1 MSTTFSFITWQLD
14 AWIAIASLI
23 CNSLHLSKNFRP
35 DKQLFSKLPEAGFEP
50 LTFKQEGLHRGR
62 TDYDLYYRALNS
74 KSVPDLLVRV
84 VLLSTNDAFEPLG
97 AAFPSLFRR
106 SCNKSWLLSQKG
118 ERSTCP
124 EIRYFAMVRY
134 STKLYIPSTI
144 KIKMSFE
151 LLLFLGRLGGRLGS
165 TENFCNS
172 ACKFW
177 L

>member
-1 MSTTFSFITWQLD
+1 MIGAWAVCTQEFFKKFLEYFQPGLTQPFPSYYSLDLLKVNKCSEVHTVFI
-14 AWIAIASLI
+14 IY
-23 CNSLHLSKNFRP
+23 C
-35 DKQLFSKLPEAGFEP
+35 
-50 LTFKQEGLHRGR
+50 
-62 TDYDLYYRALNS
+62 ALNS

-134 STKLYIPSTI
+134 STKLYNPSTI
-144 KIKMSFE
+144 KICLCSGIQKS
-151 LLLFLGRLGGRLGS
+151 
-165 TENFCNS
+165 
-172 ACKFW
+172 K
-177 L
+177 

>member
-1 MSTTFSFITWQLD
+1 MISPF
-14 AWIAIASLI
+14 
-23 CNSLHLSKNFRP
+23 
-35 DKQLFSKLPEAGFEP
+35 
-50 LTFKQEGLHRGR
+50 
-62 TDYDLYYRALNS
+62 LNS

-134 STKLYIPSTI
+134 STKLYNPSTI
-144 KIKMSFE
+144 KKFAYALAHKMSFIDQKSI
-151 LLLFLGRLGGRLGS
+151 L
-165 TENFCNS
+165 
-172 ACKFW
+172 
-177 L
+177 

>member
-1 MSTTFSFITWQLD
+1 MTLVTALVNWSQQFKKKIRARQKRKLLFSF
-14 AWIAIASLI
+14 SL
-23 CNSLHLSKNFRP
+23 NDSDEDNDFVPDSHDSDNNGYNNFTNFYWFCARTGTGSNDNKHVSFGP
-35 DKQLFSKLPEAGFEP
+35 SNFVTALEGFKL
-50 LTFKQEGLHRGR
+50 
-62 TDYDLYYRALNS
+62 

-97 AAFPSLFRR
+97 AAFLSLFRR

-144 KIKMSFE
+144 KI
-151 LLLFLGRLGGRLGS
+151 
-165 TENFCNS
+165 C
-172 ACKFW
+172 A
-177 L
+177 